1 MPSRWAAKSTWSSTT
16 IGPDARNSVALTG
29 VEAFIAFGV
38 VVAASAVATVTP
50 GAVGELLQA
59 IHAAINNAI
68 GTNLRN
74 AFMEL
79 CPFSSPS
86 EPVPNLAPNPHPWF
100 AKHHHA
106 SRTPTRGN
114 LAASLHPRAQRAVRV
129 GNTHASK
136 KHMLVVLHNTL
147 RTDHRD
153 LPVEGELGE
162 AIQLQARLFSR
173 TQSRDIGLGHCH
185 MHHG

>member
-106 SRTPTRGN
+106 SRTPTPAN
-114 LAASLHPRAQRAVRV
+114 LPASLHPRAHPPLRV
-129 GNTHASK
+129 AHPTPTTNH
-136 KHMLVVLHNTL
+136 
-147 RTDHRD
+147 
-153 LPVEGELGE
+153 
-162 AIQLQARLFSR
+162 I
-173 TQSRDIGLGHCH
+173 
-185 MHHG
+185 

>member
-1 MPSRWAAKSTWSSTT
+1 MPSRWAATSTWSSTT

-29 VEAFIAFGV
+29 VEVFIALGV
-38 VVAASAVATVTP
+38 VVAASALGTVTP

-59 IHAAINNAI
+59 TPAAINNAI
-68 GTNLRN
+68 GANLRN

-86 EPVPNLAPNPHPWF
+86 EPVPNLAPDPHPWL
-100 AKHHHA
+100 AKDHHA
-106 SRTPTRGN
+106 SRTPTSGN

-129 GNTHASK
+129 GDAHASK
-136 KHMLVVLHNTL
+136 KHMLIVLHNTL

-153 LPVEGELGE
+153 LPVESALGK
-162 AIQLQARLFSR
+162 AIQLQARLFS
-173 TQSRDIGLGHCH
+173 
-185 MHHG
+185 